1 MNSRLNVKHINMSMS
16 ITSDGKI
23 STGTH
28 SCHLWITEKYSL
40 LSWFKKRIVLILD
53 LKKCYLLNFKTVSH
67 KNLQLKV
74 NLKDALFSFTIPEET
89 SNVDNPESF
98 HTLGKYVITFSLVA
112 IPITAIQS
120 RSILYSYLAFIRH
133 RISY

>member
-1 MNSRLNVKHINMSMS
+1 M
-16 ITSDGKI
+16 
-23 STGTH
+23 
-28 SCHLWITEKYSL
+28 
-40 LSWFKKRIVLILD
+40 
-53 LKKCYLLNFKTVSH
+53 
-67 KNLQLKV
+67 

-133 RISY
+133 RISYSFMYTHQYYLHTRTGPGLSSARDFK